1 MGSKGKNA
9 LVLFAREPVFGKVK
23 TRLQSLLDPET
34 TLKLYACFLWDC
46 LDKICSIKDVD
57 PFIGVYPEI
66 PSAFFE
72 KAKRG
77 KDVGIFAQKGGDLG
91 ERMKNAFIKCF
102 DDGYKK
108 VAIIGSDSP
117 TLPASY
123 IMEAFNSDREVVI
136 GPTVDSGYYLV
147 GMNRG
152 ITDIFGGVSWGT
164 EKVLPQTLERL
175 REKGAGLKLLPLWY
189 DVDLPEDLKF
199 MKIHMDLMSQG
210 GMGLPEATAEFLDQ
224 LKL

>member
-1 MGSKGKNA
+1 
-9 LVLFAREPVFGKVK
+9 
-23 TRLQSLLDPET
+23 
-34 TLKLYACFLWDC
+34 
-46 LDKICSIKDVD
+46 
-57 PFIGVYPEI
+57 
-66 PSAFFE
+66 
-72 KAKRG
+72 
-77 KDVGIFAQKGGDLG
+77 
-91 ERMKNAFIKCF
+91 MKNAFIKCF

-117 TLPASY
+117 TLPALY
-123 IMEAFNSDREVVI
+123 IMEAFNTDQEVVI

-199 MKIHMDLMSQG
+199 LKIHMDLMSQG

>member
-1 MGSKGKNA
+1 
-9 LVLFAREPVFGKVK
+9 
-23 TRLQSLLDPET
+23 
-34 TLKLYACFLWDC
+34 
-46 LDKICSIKDVD
+46 
-57 PFIGVYPEI
+57 
-66 PSAFFE
+66 
-72 KAKRG
+72 
-77 KDVGIFAQKGGDLG
+77 
-91 ERMKNAFIKCF
+91 
-102 DDGYKK
+102 
-108 VAIIGSDSP
+108 
-117 TLPASY
+117 Y
-123 IMEAFNSDREVVI
+123 IMEAFNTDQEVVI
-136 GPTVDSGYYLV
+136 GPAVDSGYYLV

-199 MKIHMDLMSQG
+199 LKIHMDLMSQG